1 MKTPFD
7 RLEQQ
12 FGILRSQAM
21 YYWNPFQRQKL
32 IRFYQQFIPK
42 GSLCFDIGAHLGNRL
57 DAWLTFDSQIVALD
71 PQPLCYRYLQRHF
84 GKKSNVTILPVAAG
98 RELGKM
104 DLHVSHLYPTV
115 STLSGNKW
123 RKALNDASEASV
135 TWDETVEVEVTT
147 LDLLIEKY
155 GLPYFCKI
163 DVEGF
168 ETKVLKG
175 LTQPIPM
182 LSFEFLSTR
191 QKSRVTCLKHLNS
204 LGDYTYNWSEGDSY
218 QLELEK
224 WVDANV
230 LLENIRRKGNQLFSG
245 DIYARRLKVD

>member
-1 MKTPFD
+1 MKTPFA

-12 FGILRSQAM
+12 FGMLRSQAM

-32 IRFYQQFIPK
+32 IRFYQQFIPE

-57 DAWLTFDSQIVALD
+57 DAWLALDTQIVALD
-71 PQPLCYRYLQRHF
+71 PQPLCYQYLQRHF
-84 GKKSNVTILPVAAG
+84 GKKPNVTILPVAAG
-98 RELGKM
+98 KELGKM
-104 DLHVSHLYPTV
+104 NLHVSHLYPTV

-123 RKALNDASEASV
+123 RNALNDASEASV

-147 LDLLIEKY
+147 LDALIEKH

-175 LTQPIPM
+175 LTQPIPI

-191 QKSRVTCLKHLNS
+191 QKSRVTCLKYLNS
-204 LGDYTYNWSEGDSY
+204 LGDYQYNWSEGDSY
-218 QLELEK
+218 QLELEN

-230 LLENIRRKGNQLFSG
+230 LLESIRRKGNQLFSG
-245 DIYARRLKVD
+245 DIYARLI